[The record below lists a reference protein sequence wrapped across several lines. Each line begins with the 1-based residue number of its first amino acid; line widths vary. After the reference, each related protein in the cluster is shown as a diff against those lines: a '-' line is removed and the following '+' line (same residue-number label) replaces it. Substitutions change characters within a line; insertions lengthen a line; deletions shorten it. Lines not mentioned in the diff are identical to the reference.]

1 MKKTLCAWVLLLVST
16 GVSAQPAW
24 IARSNQ
30 NTRYVLE
37 EQARFIPEEASSNG
51 LAQYDGLAMDLG
63 PQLSERRLVSNQAM
77 LTELQKRLTQEKD
90 PNVRQDLEILIGSLV
105 RDNQRLQLHQK
116 YLLFYVDV
124 PGVIFGG
131 MRVLLND
138 QTPPER
144 RAKAV
149 ELLQRY
155 VGLTAGSRPLTEL
168 AKDRFAERRAAG
180 LLGPTQLSVEDSLAN
195 ATTYVQGIRQLFQKY
210 RISGAEPALKALE
223 AQVAD
228 YVKWEKETVLPVAR
242 ADFKMPPELY
252 AFTLKQWG
260 IDIEPDQLIQSA
272 LLEFVE
278 TRAAL
283 QQLAP
288 LVAREKGFTVSE
300 YPQVIALLKRE
311 KIPNERLETE
321 YQERNL
327 QIEVVIQRE
336 KLVALPSRPMQVR
349 MASEAES
356 AAQPAPHMDP
366 PPLANNHG
374 EQGTFVLPVS
384 VANQEYDDFNFPG
397 ATWTVSA
404 HEGRPGHELQFTAM
418 VERGVSLARV
428 LYARNS
434 VNVEGW
440 ALYAEA
446 EMLPHHPLDG
456 QLVALQMRLLRAAR
470 AFLDPMLNLGRITPD
485 EARRV
490 LLEEVA
496 VSPAMAKQEID
507 RYTFRHPGQAGT
519 YFYGYT
525 RILQLR
531 MQTELLL
538 GRKFNRLR
546 FNNFLLDQG
555 LLPPDLME
563 RAVNEVFLPAQ

>member
-1 MKKTLCAWVLLLVST
+1 MKYVWVLALLLS
-16 GVSAQPAW
+16 SSLQAQPAW
-24 IARSNQ
+24 VARSNL

-37 EQARFIPEEASSNG
+37 EQARFVPEEASANG
-51 LAQYDGLAMDLG
+51 LTQYDGLSLDLG
-63 PQLSERRLVSNQAM
+63 PQLSERRLRSNEQM
-77 LTELQKRLTQEKD
+77 LAELRKRLAQEKD
-90 PNVRQDLEILIGSLV
+90 TNVCQDLEILIGSLE
-105 RDNQRLQLHQK
+105 RDNRRLQLHQK
-116 YLLFYVDV
+116 YLLAWVDA

-138 QTPPER
+138 QTPPAR

-149 ELLQRY
+149 ELLQHY
-155 VGLTAGSRPLTEL
+155 VGQAPGTKPLTEL
-168 AKDRFAERRAAG
+168 AKARFMERRAPG
-180 LLGPTQLSVEDSLAN
+180 LLGPTRLSVEDSLAN
-195 ATTYVQGIRQLFQKY
+195 SATYVQGIRQLFQKY
-210 RISGAEPALKALE
+210 QISGGEPALAALE
-223 AQVAD
+223 SQVND
-228 YVKWEKETVLPVAR
+228 YAKWERENVLPVAR

-260 IDIEPDQLIQSA
+260 IDVEPDTLIQSA
-272 LLEFVE
+272 LLEFME

-288 LVAREKGFTVSE
+288 LVAREKGFAETQ
-300 YPQVIALLKRE
+300 YPKAIALLKLD

-321 YQERNL
+321 YKECNA
-327 QIEVVIQRE
+327 QIEVVIRRE
-336 KLVALPSRPMQVR
+336 KLVNLPDRPMQVR
-349 MASEAES
+349 LASEAES

-456 QLVALQMRLLRAAR
+456 QLIALQMRLLRAAR
-470 AFLDPMLNLGRITPD
+470 AFLDPMLNLGRITPE
-485 EARRV
+485 EARRI
-490 LLEEVA
+490 LLQEVA

-531 MQTELLL
+531 MQTELRL
-538 GRKFNRLR
+538 GSKFDRLR

-563 RAVNEVFLPAQ
+563 RAVNEVFLPSR

>member
-1 MKKTLCAWVLLLVST
+1 MRKTTCVLALLLS
-16 GVSAQPAW
+16 GPLLAQPAW
-24 IARSNQ
+24 VARSNQ
-30 NTRYVLE
+30 NTRYVVE

-51 LAQYDGLAMDLG
+51 LTQYDGKSMDLG
-63 PQLSERRLVSNQAM
+63 PELSQRRLVSNQAM
-77 LTELQKRLTQEKD
+77 IGELQKRLAQEKD
-90 PNVRQDLEILIGSLV
+90 ANVRQDLEILIGSLE
-105 RDNQRLQLHQK
+105 RDNQRLKLHQK
-116 YLLFYVDV
+116 YLLFYVDA

-155 VGLTAGSRPLTEL
+155 VGLTAGTRPLTEM
-168 AKDRFAERRAAG
+168 ARERFAERRAPG
-180 LLGPTQLSVEDSLAN
+180 LLGPTRLSVEDSIQN
-195 ATTYVQGIRQLFQKY
+195 AATYVQGIRQLFQKY
-210 RISGAEPALKALE
+210 KIDGAEPALAALDKQ
-223 AQVAD
+223 AAD
-228 YVKWEKETVLPVAR
+228 YVQWEKYTVLPAAR

-260 IDIEPDQLIQSA
+260 IDIEPDQLIQAA
-272 LLEFVE
+272 LLEFME

-288 LVAREKGFTVSE
+288 LVAREKGFTVTQ
-300 YPQVIALLKRE
+300 YPQVVALLKRE
-311 KIPNERLETE
+311 KIPNDRLESE
-321 YQERNL
+321 YQERNR
-327 QIEVVIQRE
+327 QIEVVIRRE
-336 KLVALPSRPMQVR
+336 KLVELPARPMQVR

-470 AFLDPMLNLGRITPD
+470 AFLDPMLNLGRITPE
-485 EARRV
+485 EARRI

-538 GRKFNRLR
+538 GKKFDRLR

-563 RAVNEVFLPAQ
+563 RAVNEVFIPAQ

>member
-1 MKKTLCAWVLLLVST
+1 MKKGLCLLALLLVSA
-16 GVSAQPAW
+16 GAGAQPAW
-24 IARSNQ
+24 VARSNQ

-37 EQARFIPEEASSNG
+37 EQARFLPEEASSNG

-63 PQLSERRLVSNQAM
+63 PQLTERRLVSNQA
-77 LTELQKRLTQEKD
+77 LIEELQKRLSQEKD
-90 PNVRQDLEILIGSLV
+90 PNVRQDLDILIGSLE
-105 RDNQRLQLHQK
+105 RDSQMLRLRQK
-116 YLLFYVDV
+116 YLLFYVDT

-131 MRVLLND
+131 MQVLLND

-155 VGLTAGSRPLTEL
+155 VGLAPGIRPLTEL
-168 AKDRFAERRAAG
+168 AKDRFAERRSPG
-180 LLGPTQLSVEDSLAN
+180 LLGPTRLSVEDSVAN
-195 ATTYVQGIRQLFQKY
+195 AKTYVQGIRQLFQKY
-210 RISGAEPALKALE
+210 KIDGAESALSALE
-223 AQVAD
+223 VQVTD
-228 YVKWEKETVLPVAR
+228 YVQWEKNNVLPVAR

-260 IDIEPDQLIQSA
+260 IDIEPDQLIQGA
-272 LLEFVE
+272 LLEFME

-288 LVAREKGFTVSE
+288 LVAREKGFQVTE
-300 YPQVIALLKRE
+300 YPRVVALLKRE
-311 KIPNERLETE
+311 KIPNNRLESE
-321 YQERNL
+321 YQERNR
-327 QIEVVIQRE
+327 QIEVVIRRE
-336 KLVALPSRPMQVR
+336 KLVALPARPMQVR
-349 MASEAES
+349 LASEAES

-470 AFLDPMLNLGRITPD
+470 AFLDPMLNLGRITPE
-485 EARRV
+485 EARRI

-538 GRKFNRLR
+538 GRKFDRLR

-563 RAVNEVFLPAQ
+563 RAVNEVFIPGQ

>member
-1 MKKTLCAWVLLLVST
+1 ML
-16 GVSAQPAW
+16 AQPAW
-24 IARSNQ
+24 VARSNQ
-30 NTRYVLE
+30 NTRKVME
-37 EQARFIPEEASSNG
+37 EQARFIPEQASANG

-63 PQLSERRLVSNQAM
+63 PQLSERRLASNQAM
-77 LTELQKRLTQEKD
+77 ISELRARLAQEKD
-90 PNVRQDLEILIGSLV
+90 ANVRQDLDILIGSLE
-105 RDNQRLQLHQK
+105 RDSKRLQLHQK
-116 YLLFYVDV
+116 YLLFWVDA
-124 PGVIFGG
+124 PEVIFGG

-138 QTPPER
+138 QTPPAR

-155 VGLTAGSRPLTEL
+155 VGLKDSKPLTEQ
-168 AKDRFAERRAAG
+168 ARERFSERRGAG
-180 LLGPTQLSVEDSLAN
+180 LLGPTRLSVDDSLAN
-195 ATTYVQGIRQLFQKY
+195 AGTYVQGIRQLFQKY
-210 RISGAEPALKALE
+210 EISGAEPALAALE
-223 AQVAD
+223 TQVAD
-228 YVKWEKETVLPVAR
+228 YVKWEKEAVLPVAR

-272 LLEFVE
+272 LLEYME

-283 QQLAP
+283 QQMAP
-288 LVAREKGFTVSE
+288 LVAREKGFAETE
-300 YPQVIALLKRE
+300 YPKVIALLKRE
-311 KIPNERLETE
+311 KIPNERLQTE
-321 YQERNL
+321 YLERNG
-327 QIEVVIQRE
+327 QIEVVIRRE
-336 KLVALPSRPMQVR
+336 KLVELPARPMQVR

-366 PPLANNHG
+366 PPLADNHG

-456 QLVALQMRLLRAAR
+456 QLIALQMRLLRAAR
-470 AFLDPMLNLGRITPD
+470 AFLDPMLNLGRITPE
-485 EARRV
+485 EARRI
-490 LLEEVA
+490 LLQEVA

-538 GRKFNRLR
+538 GPKFNRLR

-563 RAVNEVFLPAQ
+563 RAVNELFIPGQ